1 MLSTR
6 NLICSTN
13 SSSVTLWSFAEV
25 LFDQYVVPSLLITMY
40 FAPLILYASLISW
53 PMLPR
58 SKSCGMFVYR
68 VEKSKLSKCL
78 AFFVLLSFFSFLR
91 TSAALSIIQEDLHL
105 QQFAWYRSFQLQ
117 PSRRR
122 AFYPCKRRHIL
133 VKILHVD

>member
-58 SKSCGMFVYR
+58 STSCGMFVYR

-78 AFFVLLSFFSFLR
+78 AFFCPIKLFQFFKDFRGIVDNPKTIDACVPGDAFAVLFKMIGNYF
-91 TSAALSIIQEDLHL
+91 
-105 QQFAWYRSFQLQ
+105 
-117 PSRRR
+117 
-122 AFYPCKRRHIL
+122 
-133 VKILHVD
+133 

>member
-68 VEKSKLSKCL
+68 VEKSKLSKCHD
-78 AFFVLLSFFSFLR
+78 FYSKFPKLLYASSTEILFWNDFEQRCEPILCPHFSFSH
-91 TSAALSIIQEDLHL
+91 T
-105 QQFAWYRSFQLQ
+105 
-117 PSRRR
+117 
-122 AFYPCKRRHIL
+122 HI
-133 VKILHVD
+133 K

>member
-91 TSAALSIIQEDLHL
+91 TSAALSIIQK
-105 QQFAWYRSFQLQ
+105 QLMPVFLVM
-117 PSRRR
+117 PSQ
-122 AFYPCKRRHIL
+122 YCLK
-133 VKILHVD
+133 